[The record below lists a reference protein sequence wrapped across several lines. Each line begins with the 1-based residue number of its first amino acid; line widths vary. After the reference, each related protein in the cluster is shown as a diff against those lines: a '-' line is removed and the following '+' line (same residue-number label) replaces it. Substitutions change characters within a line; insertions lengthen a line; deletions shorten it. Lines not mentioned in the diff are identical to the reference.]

1 MWVVKEGTS
10 CETCEWEVVIICQI
24 TTLEIDKCVVGYEV
38 VGKLSS
44 VKMELTDISRWGWD
58 ELGVR
63 WV

>member
-1 MWVVKEGTS
+1 VWVVKEGTT
-10 CETCEWEVVIICQI
+10 CEKCEWEAVIVCEII
-24 TTLEIDKCVVGYEV
+24 TLKIDKYVVGYEV

-44 VKMELTDISRWGWD
+44 GKMKLTEISRWGWD